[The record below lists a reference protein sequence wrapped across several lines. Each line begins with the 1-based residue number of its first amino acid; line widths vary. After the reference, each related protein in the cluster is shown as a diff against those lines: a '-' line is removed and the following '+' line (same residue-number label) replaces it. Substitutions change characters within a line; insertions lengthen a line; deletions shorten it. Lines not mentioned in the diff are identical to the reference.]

1 MAQSSVTVSSAAKDP
16 IVGIDLGTTHSLV
29 AYVLPQGGGRNGEGS
44 DGKPVVLL
52 SREGHRLVPSIVSF
66 ATGEPV
72 VGYAAKD
79 KKVRDAEHTI
89 FSVKRLLG
97 RGFQDVRDSVQELP
111 FKLLPSESGIVRI
124 QMGDRSYT
132 AIEIS
137 AMILRELKL
146 GAEKALGMPV
156 RRAVITVPAY
166 FNDSQRQAT
175 RTAGRLAGWDVL
187 RIINEPTAASLAYG
201 LDRKKQ
207 GLIAVYDLG
216 GGTFDV
222 SILKLHDGIFEV
234 LATHGDTALGGDD
247 LDRVIARAMAD
258 EIQRETGV
266 DPFADVQQLA
276 SILEAAERVKIA
288 LSTQNEAVF
297 ELASGLTSPFKRN
310 WTRAQFEKLARPVL
324 ERTREPCLM
333 ALRDAGISPQELS
346 DVVMVGGPT
355 RLPIVQQVAREIF
368 GKELNTS
375 VHPDEVVA
383 AGAAIQADVLA
394 GNNRDLLLLD
404 VVPLSLGIETYGGL
418 MSTLIPRNTRIP
430 AVARDRYTTFVDN
443 QTGVDIH
450 VLQGEREKIED
461 NRSLARFKLKGIEP
475 ARAGTPRI
483 EVTFLIDADGILQ
496 VSAKDLKAGNE
507 QSIEVRPTFG
517 LTDSEVEKMLTES
530 AQNAEADVAYRR
542 LIEAKNEAE
551 PVLRAA
557 EQKLPDALRLLSEEE
572 ACEVRNRVDALKQAM
587 AENDDQVI
595 REKSFRLSEGTRKLA
610 DLLLK
615 EAVAQAIDPS

>member
-1 MAQSSVTVSSAAKDP
+1 MAQTSVTVSSAAKDP

-29 AYVLPQGGGRNGEGS
+29 AYVPQGPQGEG
-44 DGKPVVLL
+44 GKPVVLP

-72 VGYAAKD
+72 VGYAAKS

-97 RGFQDVRDSVQELP
+97 RGFQDVRDSAQELP
-111 FKLLPSESGIVRI
+111 FKLLPSESGIIRI

-258 EIQRETGV
+258 EIQRETGI
-266 DPFADVQQLA
+266 DPFGDVQQLA

-288 LSTQNEAVF
+288 LSTQDEAVF
-297 ELASGLTSPFKRN
+297 ELASGFKRT
-310 WTRAQFEKLARPVL
+310 WTLAQFEKLARPVL
-324 ERTREPCLM
+324 ERTRKPCLM
-333 ALRDAGISPQELS
+333 ALQDAGISPQELS

-450 VLQGEREKIED
+450 VLQGERENVED

-517 LTDSEVEKMLTES
+517 LTDSEVEKMLMES
-530 AQNAEADVAYRR
+530 TQNAEADVAYRR
-542 LIEAKNEAE
+542 LVEAKNEAE

-557 EQKLPDALRLLSEEE
+557 EQKLPDAFRLLSEEE

-587 AENDDQVI
+587 VGADDLMI
-595 REKSFRLSEGTRKLA
+595 REKSFQLSEGTRKLA
-610 DLLLK
+610 DLILK
-615 EAVAQAIDPS
+615 EAVAQAVDPR

>member
-1 MAQSSVTVSSAAKDP
+1 MAQTSVTVSSAAKDP

-29 AYVLPQGGGRNGEGS
+29 AYVPQGA
-44 DGKPVVLL
+44 DGKPVVLS
-52 SREGHRLVPSIVSF
+52 SREGQRLVPSIVSF
-66 ATGEPV
+66 AGGEPV
-72 VGYAAKD
+72 VGYAAKS
-79 KKVRDAEHTI
+79 KKVRDPEHTI
-89 FSVKRLLG
+89 FSVKRLFG
-97 RGFQDVRDSVQELP
+97 RGFEDLRDSAKSLP
-111 FKLLPSESGIVRI
+111 FKLLPTESGIVRI
-124 QMGDRSYT
+124 QVGDQAYT

-146 GAEKALGMPV
+146 GAEQALGMPV

-175 RTAGRLAGWDVL
+175 RAAGRLAGWDVL

-201 LDRKKQ
+201 LDRKRQ

-234 LATHGDTALGGDD
+234 LATHGDTILGGDD
-247 LDRVIARAMAD
+247 LDRVIARSMAN
-258 EIQRETGV
+258 EIQKETGQ
-266 DPFADVQQLA
+266 DPFADSQQLA
-276 SILEAAERVKIA
+276 SLLEAAESVKIA
-288 LSTQNEAVF
+288 LSTQEEAVF
-297 ELASGLTSPFKRN
+297 ELASGFRRT
-310 WTRAQFEKLARPVL
+310 WTRAQFEELVRPVL
-324 ERTREPCLM
+324 EKTREPCMM
-333 ALRDAGISPQELS
+333 ALQDAGISRDELS

-368 GKELNTS
+368 GKDPNTS

-430 AVARDRYTTFVDN
+430 AVARDRYTTFVDY

-450 VLQGEREKIED
+450 VLQGERERVED
-461 NRSLARFKLKGIEP
+461 NRSLARFKLKGIAP
-475 ARAGTPRI
+475 APAGTPRI

-496 VSAKDLKAGNE
+496 VSARDLKAGNE
-507 QSIEVRPTFG
+507 HSIEVRPTFG
-517 LTDSEVEKMLTES
+517 LTENEVEKMLLSS
-530 AQNAEADVAYRR
+530 AENAESDVAYRR
-542 LIEAKNEAE
+542 LVEARNEAE
-551 PVLRAA
+551 PILRAS
-557 EQKLPDALRLLSEEE
+557 EKKLSDAFRLLSEAE
-572 ACEVRNRVDALKQAM
+572 AQEVGRKVEALRQVIGGT
-587 AENDDQVI
+587 DDQLI
-595 REKSFRLSEGTRKLA
+595 RERSFQLSEGTRKLA
-610 DLLLK
+610 DLILK
-615 EAVAQAIDPS
+615 EAVAGAVDPR